1 MTDLKKLGMS
11 NWEWVIGDWEKS
23 SSLPP
28 LPTLPPLRP
37 LLPLPPFPCSLRYSI
52 LLVGQ

>member
-11 NWEWVIGDWEKS
+11 NWEWVIDDWEKS

-28 LPTLPPLRP
+28 LPPLPPLLP